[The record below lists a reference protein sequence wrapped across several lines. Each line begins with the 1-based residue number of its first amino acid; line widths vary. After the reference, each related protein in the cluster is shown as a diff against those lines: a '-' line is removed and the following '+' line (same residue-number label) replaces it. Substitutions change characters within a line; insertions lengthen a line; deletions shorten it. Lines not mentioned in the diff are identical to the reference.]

1 MARKVFVSYKYG
13 DTKVKSLTDD
23 WFVST
28 KVRDYVTELQD
39 LLKENS
45 EIYKGEDDGEDL
57 SDFKDSTIESKL
69 RNKIFD
75 SSVTIV
81 MISKGM
87 KEWFTP
93 EKDQWIPWEVSYSL
107 KELTKNGRTSLA
119 NGVLMV
125 VLPDEN
131 NDYDYYIKENTCPHC
146 NCRTLMTDFLFGIL
160 KRNVFNNKALSES
173 SCGHHEYN
181 PVYVGDHSYITSVK
195 WSDFIKSPTE
205 YLDECVRLRD
215 KIDDF
220 NISKVIHND

>member
-13 DTKVKSLTDD
+13 DTQVKSLTDD

-87 KEWFTP
+87 KEWLTP

-107 KELTKNGRTSLA
+107 KELTKNGRTSLS

-160 KRNVFNNKALSES
+160 KRNVFNNKALIES

-181 PVYVGDHSYITSVK
+181 HVYIGDHSYITSVK
-195 WSDFIKSPTE
+195 WNDFIKSPTE